1 MATTAATAQP
11 DGSAKLAKLMS
22 NGVIPI
28 FKRFAELNIHSL
40 IRLQADLMNLH
51 LEFDGISEAKRL
63 ATAAGSTTLN
73 TLVEEEE
80 KILDR
85 IRLKLESYS
94 KCKCIYTSFDRYVNH
109 RPR

>member
-1 MATTAATAQP
+1 MATSSVTAQP
-11 DGSAKLAKLMS
+11 DGSAKLATLMS

-51 LEFDGISEAKRL
+51 LEFDGISKAKRL
-63 ATAAGSTTLN
+63 ATAAGNTTLN

-85 IRLKLESYS
+85 IRLKLRSYS
-94 KCKCIYTSFDRYVNH
+94 KPRYIYIYLSRQL
-109 RPR
+109 R